1 MQQLILD
8 LALPAPWTL
17 QNFVC
22 GQNEELL
29 HHIAAIAYGP
39 FFASSL
45 YLWGSAATGKTH
57 ILKATSYASNQQ
69 GHPAYYVDGQS
80 GPLPENLETYALL
93 AIDNIHCLHEKDQI
107 RAFDL
112 YNTYRESG
120 RNFLAAGNTSPA
132 FLPLRKDLSTRLG
145 WGLVYE
151 LKPLSDTDKCSAL
164 QQRAHHL
171 GFILSDEVT
180 QYLLHHTA
188 RDLPSLMQLL
198 TKLDE
203 LALTQHRHIT
213 IPLLKEILQ
222 KPL

>member
-17 QNFVC
+17 QNFIC

-45 YLWGSAATGKTH
+45 YLWGSTATGKSH
-57 ILKATSYASNQQ
+57 ILKATTHASNQQ

-80 GPLPENLETYALL
+80 VLPAALEDYALL
-93 AIDNIHCLHEKDQI
+93 AIDNIHCLNESDQI

-151 LKPLSDTDKCSAL
+151 LKPLSDTDKFSAL
-164 QQRAHHL
+164 QQRAQHL
-171 GFILSDEVT
+171 GFTLSDEVT
-180 QYLLHHTA
+180 QYLLRHTD
-188 RDLPSLMQLL
+188 RDLPSLMLLL